1 MVRVDQDTAVSG
13 RGRPRDRTLDA
24 RILEQVLVLLA
35 SHGYA
40 GLTLDELAARSAVAK
55 TTILRRWPS
64 KAAVTAAGVERLA
77 LQSVDVHDS
86 GTLRGDLHALLH
98 GAAETFARGRGQFVP
113 RLIREA
119 GHHPEIAELL
129 FTVVHTRRQAYRRA
143 LALAIARGELA
154 PSVDQDLLIDL
165 LIGPVWTRL
174 LVTRD
179 PVTSDYVDS
188 IVDAV
193 LAAFDVKPPTPPGHR
208 GRPRPTGSE
217 EVRTRPEGRPSQTD
231 LSAQLDRRNPGKD
244 HT

>member
-1 MVRVDQDTAVSG
+1 MGVAPASVANG

-24 RILEQVLVLLA
+24 RILEQVLALLA

-40 GLTLDELAARSAVAK
+40 GLRLDELAERSGVAK

-64 KAAVTAAGVERLA
+64 KAAVAAAGVERLA
-77 LQSVDVHDS
+77 LQSVDVPDS

-119 GHHPEIAELL
+119 GHHPEITEML
-129 FTVVHTRRQAYRRA
+129 FTVIHTRRQGYRRA
-143 LALAIARGELA
+143 LASAIARGELA
-154 PSVDQDLLIDL
+154 ASTDQELLIDL

-174 LVTRD
+174 LITRD
-179 PVTSDYVDS
+179 PVTGPYVDS

-193 LAAFDVKPPTPPGHR
+193 LAAFDVKPAI
-208 GRPRPTGSE
+208 SE
-217 EVRTRPEGRPSQTD
+217 
-231 LSAQLDRRNPGKD
+231 
-244 HT
+244 